1 MSSRTLVPILEQES
15 PARCRARGGEGTGLK
30 QYDLG
35 TVGNSIAGV
44 IGGGVGA
51 QIIGVLLDGGAEVG
65 AVVGPG
71 GYDIGPLIAQ
81 IASGGVG
88 GGALLLLA
96 GLMKQAMGG
105 EKPA

>member
-1 MSSRTLVPILEQES
+1 MW
-15 PARCRARGGEGTGLK
+15 GGMVGLIIQLISGAAGGNVAGLALK

-35 TVGNSIAGV
+35 TIGNSIAGV

-51 QIIGVLLDGGAEVG
+51 QIIGVLLGGGEG

-71 GYDIGPLIAQ
+71 GYDIGTLITQ
-81 IASGGVG
+81 VASGGVG
-88 GGALLLLA
+88 GGALLVLV
-96 GLMKQAMGG
+96 GLTKQAMGG

>member
-1 MSSRTLVPILEQES
+1 MW
-15 PARCRARGGEGTGLK
+15 GGMVGLIIQLISGAAGGNVVGIALK

-35 TVGNSIAGV
+35 TIGNSIAGV

-51 QIIGVLLDGGAEVG
+51 QIIGVLLDGGAEAG
-65 AVVGPG
+65 TVVGPG
-71 GYDIGPLIAQ
+71 GYDIGALIAQ

-88 GGALLLLA
+88 GGALLLLV

>member
-1 MSSRTLVPILEQES
+1 MW
-15 PARCRARGGEGTGLK
+15 GGIVGLIIQLISGAAGGNVVGLALK

-51 QIIGVLLDGGAEVG
+51 QIIGVLLDGGEG
-65 AVVGPG
+65 AVLGPG
-71 GYDIGPLIAQ
+71 GYDIGTLIAQ

-88 GGALLLLA
+88 GGALLLLV
-96 GLMKQAMGG
+96 GLLKQAMGG
-105 EKPA
+105 EEPA